1 PGHSNNGPSYMDE
14 LKSVLSK
21 RNSYT
26 DTTDASTSSST
37 ETLTQ
42 VSSRSPNKPG
52 HSNNGPSYMDE
63 LKSVL
68 SKRNSFIDTPP

>member
-1 PGHSNNGPSYMDE
+1 
-14 LKSVLSK
+14 KSVLEK
-21 RNSYT
+21 RNSFT

-42 VSSRSPNKPG
+42 SSSRSPNKPG
-52 HSNNGPSYMDE
+52 HSNNGLSYMDE

-68 SKRNSFIDTPP
+68 EKRNSFIDNNP